1 MPRTK
6 KSDLTKQ
13 SKSIEDAKKL
23 ELLAFSNLKAIDV
36 TTIDDPTQ
44 TERISSLIE
53 KLVERHQN
61 SVLSVYNDAE
71 DVVAL
76 HKKAVNVMQKHKSE
90 REGHK
95 EEIARD
101 TNTLKGMLKQLN
113 NSPHDLK
120 LLEIY
125 ELHSENLQV
134 KKILLKLRDLL
145 MSIIINALNTEVDRP
160 FITETDYVKCKD
172 NSRKQKKIKA
182 QYLTTLGYTENVNV
196 HPTTNITYHTYTS
209 PNENI
214 SMNNPFIDACN
225 DRELR
230 EYQFKKYNDKYM
242 LYIIK
247 LLYIELSKHL
257 HNPKF
262 EIDDEKD
269 SRWYLF
275 LNEMAVTRLFIN
287 DIRNNKYTNEWK
299 ELTIK
304 FKTDPSTVQAYKDGY
319 ELKLE
324 KWESVKI
331 RDRKLLGQS
340 I

>member
-53 KLVERHQN
+53 KLVERRQN

-113 NSPHDLK
+113 NS
-120 LLEIY
+120 
-125 ELHSENLQV
+125 
-134 KKILLKLRDLL
+134 
-145 MSIIINALNTEVDRP
+145 LNTEVDRP